1 MNEYLFRGKR
11 EDNGAWVEGGYHKH
25 IKRQIC
31 VTGDKL
37 EPEDICHVIIQ
48 SGFADW
54 NMPKPLQ
61 AIEVIP
67 ETVGMWTGLTDKNGK
82 RVFEGDI
89 VRSDNYIGVVKLG
102 YYTADG
108 VKHIGFYTKWVSG
121 VNYKH
126 IRRDLVYWVQGNNA
140 VVIGNIHDN
149 PELLEGEV

>member
-1 MNEYLFRGKR
+1 MNECLFRGKR
-11 EDNGAWVEGGYHKH
+11 KDNGAWVEGNLITSEKDDAETYIGYLFDVRNGV
-25 IKRQIC
+25 I
-31 VTGDKL
+31 
-37 EPEDICHVIIQ
+37 EDFDIV
-48 SGFADW
+48 
-54 NMPKPLQ
+54 
-61 AIEVIP
+61 EVIP
-67 ETVGMWTGLTDKNGK
+67 ETVGMWTGLTDKNGI

-149 PELLEGEV
+149 PELLEGEA